1 MSNLAA
7 KIKKAK
13 YPYIFIAPTIIIL
26 FTFSIV
32 PIIIAF
38 IISFTDMN
46 LKGLAD
52 YSNIEFVGIDN
63 YIKLFQ
69 DDLFLKATSN
79 TLFYVVVG
87 VPLVIALS
95 LGIAILLNY
104 ESNTVFR
111 TARMFFYAP
120 AITNVVA
127 VAVIWGFLYNTSYGL
142 FNQVLGAFGV
152 GPIPWLQDIRFS
164 KISLI
169 MLAVWKAI
177 GINMLIFLA
186 ALKGIPKSY
195 YEAAEIDGAKKWK
208 QLRYITIP
216 LLSFSIFF
224 VTITTL
230 IGWIQFFEEP
240 LVMTKGGP
248 LNSTLSLALLIYQDG
263 FTKSNFGY
271 AAAGS
276 FVLFAAIIVVTII
289 QFKMKKS
296 NIEY

>member
-7 KIKKAK
+7 KIKKMK
-13 YPYIFIAPTIIIL
+13 YPYIFISPTIIIL
-26 FTFSIV
+26 FTFSII

-38 IISFTDMN
+38 VISFTDMN
-46 LKGLAD
+46 IKGLAD
-52 YSNIEFVGIDN
+52 FSNISFVGFEN
-63 YIKLFQ
+63 YIKLFK
-69 DDLFLKATSN
+69 DDLFLKAASN

-87 VPLVIALS
+87 VPMVIVLS
-95 LGIAILLNY
+95 LSIAILLNY
-104 ESNTVFR
+104 ESNIIFR

-127 VAVIWGFLYNTSYGL
+127 VAVIWGFLYNSNYGL
-142 FNQVLGAFGV
+142 FNQVLGFFGA
-152 GPIPWLQDIRFS
+152 GPIPWLQDVRFS

-169 MLAVWKAI
+169 LLAVWKAI

-248 LNSTLSLALLIYQDG
+248 LNSTLSMALLIYQDG

-276 FVLFAAIIVVTII
+276 FVLFAAIIIVTII
-289 QFKMKKS
+289 QFKIKKS